1 VSDRPQRHG
10 PRDRH
15 TLIPDSVL
23 FSQELSDGAVRVYAA
38 LRRGKGRWS
47 DEWIAEVLALT
58 LDEFDMLLDEL
69 EDAGFVDFGESPEVL
84 EGEPTE
90 EMPVT
95 P

>member
-1 VSDRPQRHG
+1 MSDRPQRHG
-10 PRDRH
+10 PRDRYS
-15 TLIPDSVL
+15 LIPDSVL

-38 LRRGKGRWS
+38 LRRGRGRWS

-58 LDEFDMLLDEL
+58 LDEYDTLLIEL
-69 EDAGFVDFGESPEVL
+69 EAAGFIEFDESPQVL